1 MTASMHKCTIVL
13 SYNYIVHELFFITN
27 RKHGENEDFHS
38 SLVNGFLLTCALR
51 IRSSILFLEKV
62 FLEKVLLGIEKVLII
77 FLIFDKFF
85 LKTNLLMYILREY
98 INRTHSKLIL
108 LRVIVL
114 RAFTLKLSKAKNV
127 IF

>member
-62 FLEKVLLGIEKVLII
+62 LLGIEKVLII
-77 FLIFDKFF
+77 FSIFDKFF
-85 LKTNLLMYILREY
+85 LKTNLLMYILRVY
-98 INRTHSKLIL
+98 INRTHSKFIL
-108 LRVIVL
+108 LKVVVL

>member
-13 SYNYIVHELFFITN
+13 SYNYIVQELFFITN

-51 IRSSILFLEKV
+51 IRSIIL
-62 FLEKVLLGIEKVLII
+62 FLEKVLLGFEKVLII
-77 FLIFDKFF
+77 FSIFDKFF
-85 LKTNLLMYILREY
+85 LKTNLLMYILRVY
-98 INRTHSKLIL
+98 INRTYSKFIL
-108 LRVIVL
+108 LKVVVL

>member
-13 SYNYIVHELFFITN
+13 SYNYIVQELFFITN

-51 IRSSILFLEKV
+51 IRSIIL
-62 FLEKVLLGIEKVLII
+62 FLEKVLLGFEKVLII
-77 FLIFDKFF
+77 FSIFDKFF
-85 LKTNLLMYILREY
+85 LKTNLLMYILRVY
-98 INRTHSKLIL
+98 INWTHSKFIL
-108 LRVIVL
+108 LKIVVL